1 MSSSA
6 AGTSELKQEDMAQIT
21 EVSGGAARTND
32 TRIISLVCAAHFVSH
47 FYILV
52 LPPLFPF
59 IRDFYGVSYTELG
72 FALTAFN
79 VTTAL
84 CQTPAGF
91 LVDRIG
97 PRSVLISGLV
107 LGAACL
113 AIVGSI
119 PSFWLLVAMFA
130 IFGVANGVYH
140 PADYA
145 VLSQLVSKERASQ
158 AFSVHIFA
166 GFLGTAVAP
175 ASMLILQGL
184 LGWQGAFVAASL
196 MGLLVAV
203 ALMIQPAALFQ
214 APPRPARPASEK
226 TDEKGGWSLLLSA
239 PILLNLLFF
248 VMITFSTTGV
258 QNYSVV
264 ALGEAYGTPLGVA
277 NTALTANLMLSA
289 LGVLAGGLLA
299 ARVTRHEWVAAFSF
313 AGIAVT
319 AALIGAADLGIVM
332 LMFVMSLN
340 GFVNGLMQPS
350 RDMIVRA
357 VTPEGQFGKVFGF
370 VTTGFNIGGII
381 APLLFGWVMDAGHP
395 RAVFFLVC
403 GLSLLAI
410 LTLIPNFRRR
420 RASA

>member
-1 MSSSA
+1 M
-6 AGTSELKQEDMAQIT
+6 T
-21 EVSGGAARTND
+21 EIIDATPTAARNND
-32 TRIISLVCAAHFVSH
+32 ARIIPLVCAAHFVSH

-59 IRDFYGVSYTELG
+59 IRDFYGVSYTQLG

-97 PRSVLISGLV
+97 ARSVLVAGLV
-107 LGAACL
+107 VGAVCL
-113 AIVGSI
+113 AVVGLV
-119 PSFWLLVAMFA
+119 PSFWLMVAMFA
-130 IFGVANGVYH
+130 MMGVANGVYH

-145 VLSQLVSKERASQ
+145 ILSQLVSAQRSGQ

-175 ASMLILQGL
+175 ASMLILQQA
-184 LGWQGAFVAASL
+184 LGWQGAFLAASVL
-196 MGLLVAV
+196 GLLVAIPM
-203 ALMIQPAALFQ
+203 LLQPPALFTP
-214 APPRPARPASEK
+214 PPRPVRPASEQPK
-226 TDEKGGWSLLLSA
+226 DDKAGWSLLMSP

-264 ALGEAYGTPLGVA
+264 ALNEAFGTPIGVA

-289 LGVLAGGLLA
+289 FGVLVGGVLA
-299 ARVTRHEWVAAFSF
+299 ARVTRHEWVAALSF
-313 AGIAVT
+313 LGIAITGLV
-319 AALIGAADLGIVM
+319 IGIADLGFVLLMVM
-332 LMFVMSLN
+332 MSLN

-381 APLLFGWVMDAGHP
+381 APLMFGYVMDAGHP
-395 RAVFFLVC
+395 RAVFYLVC

-410 LTLIPNFRRR
+410 LILVPNFLRR
-420 RASA
+420 RAGPA

>member
-1 MSSSA
+1 MTQLTDA
-6 AGTSELKQEDMAQIT
+6 TPT
-21 EVSGGAARTND
+21 AARNND
-32 TRIISLVCAAHFVSH
+32 ARIIPLVCAAHFVSH

-59 IRDFYGVSYTELG
+59 IRDFYNVSYTKLG
-72 FALTAFN
+72 LALTAFN
-79 VTTAL
+79 ITTAL

-97 PRSVLISGLV
+97 ARSVLVAGLV

-113 AIVGSI
+113 AIVGLF
-119 PSFWLLVAMFA
+119 PSFWLLVVMFA
-130 IFGVANGVYH
+130 LLGVANGVYH

-145 VLSQLVSKERASQ
+145 ILSQLVSNERASQ

-166 GFLGTAVAP
+166 GFLGTAVTP
-175 ASMLILQGL
+175 ATMLILQQAF
-184 LGWQGAFVAASL
+184 GWQGAFLAASV
-196 MGLLVAV
+196 MGLLVAIPF
-203 ALMIQPAALFQ
+203 LLQPAALFE
-214 APPRPARPASEK
+214 PPVKPVRPPSEQPK
-226 TDEKGGWSLLLSA
+226 DDKAGWSLLLSA

-264 ALGEAYGTPLGVA
+264 ALNEAYGTPIGIA

-289 LGVLAGGLLA
+289 FGVLAGGLLA
-299 ARVTRHEWVAAFSF
+299 ARIGRPEWIAAGSF
-313 AGIAVT
+313 FGIALTGAV
-319 AALIGAADLGIVM
+319 IGIADFGIVV
-332 LMFVMSLN
+332 LMIAMSLN

-357 VTPEGQFGKVFGF
+357 VTPDGQFGKVFGF

-381 APLLFGWVMDAGHP
+381 APLLFGYVMDAGHP
-395 RAVFFLVC
+395 RWVFFLVC

-410 LTLIPNFRRR
+410 LTLVPNFLRSRDAARR
-420 RASA
+420 

>member
-1 MSSSA
+1 
-6 AGTSELKQEDMAQIT
+6 MAQIT
-21 EVSGGAARTND
+21 EVSGGVPRTHEV
-32 TRIISLVCAAHFVSH
+32 RIISLVCSAHFVSH

-59 IRDFYGVSYTELG
+59 IREFYGVSYTQLG

-97 PRSVLISGLV
+97 ARVVLVSGLV
-107 LGAACL
+107 LGATCL

-119 PSFWLLVAMFA
+119 PSFWVLVGMFA
-130 IFGVANGVYH
+130 LFGVSNGVYH

-145 VLSQLVSKERASQ
+145 ILSQLVSSERAPQ
-158 AFSVHIFA
+158 AFSTHIFD

-175 ASMLILQGL
+175 ATMLLLQQW
-184 LGWQGAFVAASL
+184 LGWQGAFVAASV
-196 MGLLVAV
+196 MGFAV
-203 ALMIQPAALFQ
+203 ALMLILQPASLFV
-214 APPRPARPASEK
+214 PPPKPLRPLSEQP
-226 TDEKGGWSLLLSA
+226 KGGKAGWSLLLSP
-239 PILLNLLFF
+239 PILLNLIFF
-248 VMITFSTTGV
+248 VMITFATTGV

-264 ALGEAYGTPLGVA
+264 ALGEAFGTPLGIA
-277 NTALTANLMLSA
+277 NTALTVNLMLSA
-289 LGVLAGGLLA
+289 FGVLVGGLLA
-299 ARVTRHEWVAAFSF
+299 TRFGRPEWIATFCFIGLAITGAA
-313 AGIAVT
+313 
-319 AALIGAADLGIVM
+319 IGAADLGLAYLVVM
-332 LMFVMSLN
+332 MSLN

-381 APLLFGWVMDAGHP
+381 APLMFGYVLDAGHP
-395 RAVFFLVC
+395 RAVFFLVSW
-403 GLSLLAI
+403 LALVAI
-410 LTLIPNFRRR
+410 LTIIPSFLRGR
-420 RASA
+420 RALR

>member
-1 MSSSA
+1 
-6 AGTSELKQEDMAQIT
+6 MAQIT

-59 IRDFYGVSYTELG
+59 IREFYGVSYTELG

-97 PRSVLISGLV
+97 PRSVLVSGLV
-107 LGAACL
+107 LGAICL
-113 AIVGSI
+113 AMVGSV

-130 IFGVANGVYH
+130 LFGVANGVYH

-145 VLSQLVSKERASQ
+145 VLSQLVSKERAGQ
-158 AFSVHIFA
+158 AFSIHIFA

-175 ASMLILQGL
+175 VSMLILQGM
-184 LGWQGAFVAASL
+184 LGWQGAFIAASL
-196 MGLLVAV
+196 MGLLVAI
-203 ALMIQPAALFQ
+203 ALVIQPATLFE
-214 APPRPARPASEK
+214 APPRAARPASDK
-226 TDEKGGWSLLLSA
+226 KDEKGGWSLLLSG

-264 ALGEAYGTPLGVA
+264 ALGEAFGTPLGIA

-289 LGVLAGGLLA
+289 FGVLAGGLLA

-319 AALIGAADLGIVM
+319 AAVIGSLDLGFVL
-332 LMFVMSLN
+332 LMMVMSLN

-370 VTTGFNIGGII
+370 VTTGFNIGGIV

-395 RAVFFLVC
+395 RAVFFLVSA
-403 GLSLLAI
+403 LALLAI

-420 RASA
+420 AAAGA

>member
-1 MSSSA
+1 
-6 AGTSELKQEDMAQIT
+6 MAQLT
-21 EVSGGAARTND
+21 DVSGGVRVND
-32 TRIISLVCAAHFVSH
+32 RRIIPLVCAAHFVSH

-59 IRDFYGVSYTELG
+59 IRDYYGVSYTQLG

-79 VTTAL
+79 ITTAL

-97 PRSVLISGLV
+97 ARSVLVAGLV
-107 LGAACL
+107 LGAICL
-113 AIVGSI
+113 AVVGLV
-119 PSFWLLVAMFA
+119 PSFWLLVGMFA
-130 IFGVANGVYH
+130 LFGVANGVYH

-145 VLSQLVSKERASQ
+145 ILSQLVSNERAGQ
-158 AFSVHIFA
+158 AFSLHIFA
-166 GFLGTAVAP
+166 GFLGTAVTP
-175 ASMLILQGL
+175 ASMLILQQW
-184 LGWQGAFVAASL
+184 LGWQGAFLAASVMGLFVAA
-196 MGLLVAV
+196 
-203 ALMIQPAALFQ
+203 ALAIPPAALFV
-214 APPRPARPASEK
+214 PPPKPVRPASEAPK
-226 TDEKGGWSLLLSA
+226 DDKAGWSLLLSG

-264 ALGEAYGTPLGVA
+264 ALNEAYGTPIGLA
-277 NTALTANLMLSA
+277 NTALTANLLLSA
-289 LGVLAGGLLA
+289 FGVLAGGVLA
-299 ARVTRHEWVAAFSF
+299 ARVGRPEWVAAGSFLGIALTGVIIGATDLSF
-313 AGIAVT
+313 ALL
-319 AALIGAADLGIVM
+319 LI
-332 LMFVMSLN
+332 VMSLN

-357 VTPEGQFGKVFGF
+357 VTPDGQFGKGFGF

-410 LTLIPNFRRR
+410 LTLIPNFVSRRGASQ
-420 RASA
+420 RA

>member
-1 MSSSA
+1 
-6 AGTSELKQEDMAQIT
+6 MAQIT
-21 EVSGGAARTND
+21 DVTGGA
-32 TRIISLVCAAHFVSH
+32 TRASDMRIVSLVCAAHFVSH

-59 IRDFYGVSYTELG
+59 VREFYGVSYTELG

-79 VTTAL
+79 ITTAL

-97 PRSVLISGLV
+97 ARSVLVSGLV
-107 LGAACL
+107 LGAISL
-113 AIVGSI
+113 AVVGMF

-130 IFGVANGVYH
+130 VLGVANGVYH

-145 VLSQLVSKERASQ
+145 ILSQLVSAERAGQ
-158 AFSVHIFA
+158 AFSMHIFA
-166 GFLGTAVAP
+166 GFLGTAVTP
-175 ASMLILQGL
+175 ATMLVLQQW
-184 LGWQGAFVAASL
+184 LGWQGAFLAASVL
-196 MGLLVAV
+196 GLVV
-203 ALMIQPAALFQ
+203 ALPFLLQPAALFE
-214 APPRPARPASEK
+214 APPKPARPASEQK
-226 TDEKGGWSLLLSA
+226 KAGWSLLLSP

-248 VMITFSTTGV
+248 VMITFATTGV

-264 ALGEAYGTPLGVA
+264 ALGDAFGTPLGIA

-289 LGVLAGGLLA
+289 FGVLVGGLLA
-299 ARVTRHEWVAAFSF
+299 ARVTRHEWVAACSF
-313 AGIAVT
+313 AGLALTAVV
-319 AALIGAADLGIVM
+319 IGAADLGVVFLMVM
-332 LMFVMSLN
+332 MSLN

-381 APLLFGWVMDAGHP
+381 APLLFGYVMDAGHP
-395 RAVFFLVC
+395 RAVFYLVA

-410 LTLIPNFRRR
+410 LTLVPNFLRRR
-420 RASA
+420 PAG

>member
-1 MSSSA
+1 M
-6 AGTSELKQEDMAQIT
+6 TQIT
-21 EVSGGAARTND
+21 EVSGGATRAND

-59 IRDFYGVSYTELG
+59 IRDFYGVSYTQLG

-97 PRSVLISGLV
+97 ARSVLVSGLV
-107 LGAACL
+107 LGAVCL
-113 AIVGSI
+113 AVVGSI

-130 IFGVANGVYH
+130 LFGVANGVYH

-145 VLSQLVSKERASQ
+145 ILSQLVSPERAAQ
-158 AFSVHIFA
+158 AYSVHIFA
-166 GFLGTAVAP
+166 GFLGTAVTP
-175 ASMLILQGL
+175 ATMLILQGM
-184 LGWQGAFVAASL
+184 LGWQGAFIAASV
-196 MGLLVAV
+196 MGLLVAIALV
-203 ALMIQPAALFQ
+203 AQPAALFET
-214 APPRPARPASEK
+214 PPKPARPA
-226 TDEKGGWSLLLSA
+226 DEKKDDKAGWSLLLSG

-264 ALGEAYGTPLGVA
+264 ALNEAYGTPIGLA

-289 LGVLAGGLLA
+289 FGVLAGGVLA
-299 ARVTRHEWVAAFSF
+299 ARVGRPEWIAAGSF
-313 AGIAVT
+313 LGIALTGAV
-319 AALIGAADLGIVM
+319 IGIVDLGFAL
-332 LMFVMSLN
+332 LMIVMSLN

-410 LTLIPNFRRR
+410 LTLIPNFLRRR
-420 RASA
+420 GAPDRS

>member
-1 MSSSA
+1 M
-6 AGTSELKQEDMAQIT
+6 TEIT
-21 EVSGGAARTND
+21 DATPTAARNND
-32 TRIISLVCAAHFVSH
+32 ARIIPLVCAAHFVSH

-59 IRDFYGVSYTELG
+59 IRDFYGVSYTQLG

-97 PRSVLISGLV
+97 ARSVLVAGLV

-113 AIVGSI
+113 AVVGSV
-119 PSFWLLVAMFA
+119 PSFGLLVVMFA
-130 IFGVANGVYH
+130 VLGISNAVYH

-145 VLSQLVSKERASQ
+145 ILSQLVSAGRAGQ

-175 ASMLILQGL
+175 ASMLILQQV
-184 LGWQGAFVAASL
+184 LGWQGAFLAASV
-196 MGLLVAV
+196 MGLMVAI
-203 ALMIQPAALFQ
+203 ALTLQPATLFE
-214 APPRPARPASEK
+214 PPPKPVRPASEPK
-226 TDEKGGWSLLLSA
+226 DSGWSLLMSA

-264 ALGEAYGTPLGVA
+264 ALHEAFGTPIGVA

-289 LGVLAGGLLA
+289 FGVLVGGVIA
-299 ARVTRHEWVAAFSF
+299 SRVTRHEWVAALSF
-313 AGIAVT
+313 LGIAVT
-319 AALIGAADLGIVM
+319 GVAIGIADPGFMLLMAL
-332 LMFVMSLN
+332 MSLN

-381 APLLFGWVMDAGHP
+381 APLMFGYVMDAGHP
-395 RAVFFLVC
+395 RGVFYLV
-403 GLSLLAI
+403 GVLSLLAI
-410 LTLIPNFRRR
+410 LILLPNFLRR
-420 RASA
+420 RAAGA

>member
-1 MSSSA
+1 MTQLTDA
-6 AGTSELKQEDMAQIT
+6 TPT
-21 EVSGGAARTND
+21 AARNND
-32 TRIISLVCAAHFVSH
+32 ARIIPLVCAAHFVSH

-59 IRDFYGVSYTELG
+59 IREFYNVSYTQLG
-72 FALTAFN
+72 LALTAFN

-97 PRSVLISGLV
+97 ARSVLVAGLV
-107 LGAACL
+107 LGAVCL
-113 AIVGSI
+113 AIVGLV

-130 IFGVANGVYH
+130 ILGVANGAYH

-145 VLSQLVSKERASQ
+145 ILSQLVSNARASQ
-158 AFSVHIFA
+158 AFSLHIFA
-166 GFLGTAVAP
+166 GFLGTAVTP
-175 ASMLILQGL
+175 ATMLILQQA
-184 LGWQGAFVAASL
+184 LGWQGAFVAASV
-196 MGLLVAV
+196 MGLLVAIPF
-203 ALMIQPAALFQ
+203 LLQPAALFE
-214 APPRPARPASEK
+214 PPPKPVRPASEAPADDK
-226 TDEKGGWSLLLSA
+226 AGWSLLLSG

-264 ALGEAYGTPLGVA
+264 ALNEAYGTPIGLA

-289 LGVLAGGLLA
+289 FGVLAGGLLA
-299 ARVTRHEWVAAFSF
+299 ARIGRPEWIAAGSF
-313 AGIAVT
+313 LGIAITGAV
-319 AALIGAADLGIVM
+319 IGIADFGIVV
-332 LMFVMSLN
+332 LMIAMSLN

-357 VTPEGQFGKVFGF
+357 VTPDGQFGKVFGF

-381 APLLFGWVMDAGHP
+381 APLLFGYVMDAGHP
-395 RAVFFLVC
+395 RWVFFLVC

-410 LTLIPNFRRR
+410 LTLVPNFLRQPK
-420 RASA
+420 SA

>member
-1 MSSSA
+1 MYRGMHNTRCPPIRA
-6 AGTSELKQEDMAQIT
+6 ATRGVPRPGTNASMT
-21 EVSGGAARTND
+21 EIAEASGGAARTND

-59 IRDFYGVSYTELG
+59 IREFYGVSYTELG

-97 PRSVLISGLV
+97 ARSVLISGLV
-107 LGAACL
+107 LGAVCL

-130 IFGVANGVYH
+130 LFGVANGVYH

-145 VLSQLVSKERASQ
+145 ILSRLISQERAGQ

-175 ASMLILQGL
+175 ASMLILPGV
-184 LGWQGAFVAASL
+184 LGWQGAFVAASVV
-196 MGLLVAV
+196 GLLVAV
-203 ALMIQPAALFQ
+203 ALMIQPAALFE
-214 APPRPARPASEK
+214 APPKPARPADKKE
-226 TDEKGGWSLLLSA
+226 DKGGWSLLLSA

-248 VMITFSTTGV
+248 VMITFLTTGL

-264 ALGEAYGTPLGVA
+264 ALGEAFGTPLGVA
-277 NTALTANLMLSA
+277 NTALTATLMLSA
-289 LGVLAGGLLA
+289 LGVL
-299 ARVTRHEWVAAFSF
+299 
-313 AGIAVT
+313 
-319 AALIGAADLGIVM
+319 
-332 LMFVMSLN
+332 
-340 GFVNGLMQPS
+340 
-350 RDMIVRA
+350 
-357 VTPEGQFGKVFGF
+357 
-370 VTTGFNIGGII
+370 
-381 APLLFGWVMDAGHP
+381 
-395 RAVFFLVC
+395 
-403 GLSLLAI
+403 
-410 LTLIPNFRRR
+410 
-420 RASA
+420 